1 MSIYFLISLIYLAS
15 ALILFL
21 TSGIILK
28 ENVKSSQNRVV
39 AAMLIFAGIAPFLVA
54 IYNTIIIDPDQIS
67 PSVFNIFYIWELFFP
82 TLLWFST
89 LFPEPLPFYK
99 RHKRLLQLAF
109 VPHIFHI
116 IIVVALNDPEKIISL
131 VDFQTSL
138 PIISLIV
145 GFISSILKLIAA
157 FFGFLYSF
165 HSRFFSLINLAY
177 VMASIYFLTRGY
189 KRITNP
195 ALKTQVK
202 VVIVGILAAV
212 GIYVAGGIIPTI
224 LTIRMPETVQEIMIL
239 SALIIGP
246 GTIAWAIIKYRFL
259 DMGLIARQSLV
270 YTITTAIVVGGYLL
284 VINQLS
290 SFFFSVFGFQS
301 RIIDILVVI
310 VMLLFFQPIYTQVD
324 DFVRRLFIRSR
335 SDYRHMMEEMS
346 RELIAVFDVG
356 RLVNIVSDR
365 LNREMFIERTYFA
378 LLRDDSQNYKII
390 GDSREFSIED
400 DIRDM
405 LVSKQ
410 KPVFINS
417 VRRLARGGSITSYFT
432 ELNCQLLLPLAD
444 NGKLV
449 GMIATSPKVAG
460 FRYTYEDISMLSVL
474 ANQVIVSLNNA
485 QLYAE
490 SLEKQRMDEELAVA
504 RQIQINLLP
513 RKVPEHK
520 CLEFAAFNHPSRQV
534 GGDYYDFLKMP
545 NGNICNV
552 VADVSGK
559 GVGAALLV
567 ARLQAVLQ
575 SEGQRGRPLDR
586 LMAGVNEFL
595 VNSTTADKFVTLFY
609 SEFDCEAKTLR
620 YCNAGHNY
628 PFIIRK
634 NKQIEYLMDG
644 GLILGAIAGAEY
656 KYSETHLD
664 KDDVLV
670 IYTDG
675 LTEAFNDRDEEFGEE
690 RLIQTV
696 RDASSKSAQFIC
708 GHMIKTIRQ
717 YSSSTTEE
725 ADDMTV
731 VVVKGK

>member
-39 AAMLIFAGIAPFLVA
+39 AAMLIFAGIAPFLVS
-54 IYNTIIIDPDQIS
+54 IYKTIIIEPDQLS
-67 PSVFNIFYIWELFFP
+67 PSVLNIFYVWELFFP
-82 TLLWFST
+82 VLLWFSV
-89 LFPEPLPFYK
+89 LFPEPLPFYN

-116 IIVVALNDPEKIISL
+116 IIVVALNDPEKIVKL
-131 VDFQTSL
+131 AEFQTSL
-138 PIISLIV
+138 PIFSLII
-145 GFISSILKLIAA
+145 GFISSILKLFAA

-177 VMASIYFLTRGY
+177 VLLSIYFLSLGY

-195 ALKTQVK
+195 TLKTQVK
-202 VVIVGILAAV
+202 VVIVGIIAAV
-212 GIYVAGGIIPTI
+212 GIYVIGVIVPTI
-224 LTIRMPETVQEIMIL
+224 LTIRMPETLQEMMIL

-270 YTITTAIVVGGYLL
+270 YTLTTAIVVGGYLL

-290 SFFFSVFGFQS
+290 SLFFSVFGFQS
-301 RIIDILVVI
+301 RILDIIVVI
-310 VMLLFFQPIYTQVD
+310 IMLLFFQPIYTQVD

-335 SDYRHMMEEMS
+335 SDYRHLMEEMS
-346 RELIAVFDVG
+346 RELIAVFDVVK
-356 RLVNIVSDR
+356 LATIVSER

-378 LLRDDSQNYKII
+378 LLKNDSQTYKII
-390 GDSREFSIED
+390 GDSREFSIEN
-400 DIRDM
+400 DIREM
-405 LVSKQ
+405 LIDKQ
-410 KPVFINS
+410 KPVFVNS
-417 VRRLARGGSITSYFT
+417 IRRLARGGSIISYFT
-432 ELNCQLLLPLAD
+432 ELNCQLILPLTD
-444 NGKLV
+444 KGQLI
-449 GMIATSPKVAG
+449 GLIATSAKVAG
-460 FRYTYEDISMLSVL
+460 FRYTYEDISLLSVL

-485 QLYAE
+485 ELYAQ
-490 SLEKQRMDEELAVA
+490 SLEKQRMEEELAVA
-504 RQIQINLLP
+504 RQIQLNLLP
-513 RKVPEHK
+513 KQVPDHK
-520 CLEFAAFNHPSRQV
+520 FLEFAAFNHPSRQV
-534 GGDYYDFLKMP
+534 GGDYYDFLKLT
-545 NGNICNV
+545 NGNICSV

-575 SEGQRGRPLDR
+575 SEGQRGRPIDR
-586 LMAGVNEFL
+586 MMAGVNEFL
-595 VNSTTADKFVTLFY
+595 VSSTSADRYVTLFY
-609 SEFDCEAKTLR
+609 GEFDGQSKSMR

-634 NKQIEYLMDG
+634 NKGVEFLKDG
-644 GLILGAIAGAEY
+644 GLILGAIPGAIYQHSQVE
-656 KYSETHLD
+656 LCQG
-664 KDDVLV
+664 DVLV

-675 LTEAFNDRDEEFGEE
+675 LTEAFNDRGEEFGEE

-696 RDASSKSAQFIC
+696 REAASKSAQFIC
-708 GHMIKTIRQ
+708 GHMIKSVRQ
-717 YSSSTTEE
+717 YSRDTTEE
-725 ADDMTV
+725 FDDMTV
-731 VVVKGK
+731 VVVKVN